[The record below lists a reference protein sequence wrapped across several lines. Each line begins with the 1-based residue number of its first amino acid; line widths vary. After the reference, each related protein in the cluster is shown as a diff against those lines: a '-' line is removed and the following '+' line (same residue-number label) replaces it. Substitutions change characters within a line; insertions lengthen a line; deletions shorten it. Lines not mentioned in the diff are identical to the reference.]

1 MTLNITSTF
10 QMMLQIMQMPLRLK
24 VDLCLLRYLLM
35 IEETGSRK
43 TQIDTMTNQGLV
55 QLEIPQLKA
64 VVSIGIAV
72 ILRYQMAHPRSIMK
86 DSQT

>member
-35 IEETGSRK
+35 IEETASRK

-55 QLEIPQLKA
+55 QSEIPQLKA

-72 ILRYQMAHPRSIMK
+72 ILRYQMAHPCSIMK
-86 DSQT
+86 DLQT